1 MNMRR
6 TGFTLVEL
14 LVVIA
19 IIAIL
24 AALLLPVFLNAKT
37 SAGRSQCVSNCKQ
50 IATGLSMYR
59 DDNQGCLMICYHQ
72 DHPGTQG
79 YDPVYRHAFWMR
91 ALMPY
96 VRSKRVYT
104 CPASTIKFGNWIGAQ
119 PCEPDWPAANYGI
132 NECLVEWRWSELSG
146 VPALNRDSAIFLPT
160 KTALV
165 ADCNSVV
172 FWGGDGL
179 GTQGTSTGPDG
190 NVYPDG
196 MVRMKYPNTID
207 GDSSAY
213 AVGKT
218 RHGGWTMTVFTDLH
232 AKALAT
238 NQIRIQNVNTA
249 NVRMYPIIWPKAQPL

>member
-1 MNMRR
+1 M
-6 TGFTLVEL
+6 
-14 LVVIA
+14 
-19 IIAIL
+19 
-24 AALLLPVFLNAKT
+24 
-37 SAGRSQCVSNCKQ
+37 SNCKQ

-59 DDNQGCLMICYHQ
+59 DDNQGCLMIRYHQ

-196 MVRMKYPNTID
+196 MVPHAVPQYHRRRQQRLCCRQNPPRWLDHDRLHRSARQSVGHQSDTNPERQYGQRQDVSDPSGPKPSR
-207 GDSSAY
+207 SSS
-213 AVGKT
+213 
-218 RHGGWTMTVFTDLH
+218 RLILH
-232 AKALAT
+232 SPFSIPHSHLTGPAC
-238 NQIRIQNVNTA
+238 
-249 NVRMYPIIWPKAQPL
+249 